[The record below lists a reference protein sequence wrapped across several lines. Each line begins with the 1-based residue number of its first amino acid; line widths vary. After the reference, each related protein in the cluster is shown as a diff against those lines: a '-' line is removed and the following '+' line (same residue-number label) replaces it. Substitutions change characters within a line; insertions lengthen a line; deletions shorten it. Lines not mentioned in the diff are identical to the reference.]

1 MYIRVLNSTVWVTHC
16 TILAIVRCRKKN
28 TKTQC
33 KYQRFF
39 WVSNFC
45 TYFRTVRLFLE
56 IKFRTMQENIL
67 LQLVLFLQ
75 KQGCFCHSEF
85 TCYFDRFLLWR
96 QSGGW
101 GVASCCHSG
110 LKNFR
115 IVTFMNSIFW
125 KIALLCKFYPSQF

>member
-16 TILAIVRCRKKN
+16 TIFAIVRCRKKGL
-28 TKTQC
+28 KISVLAF
-33 KYQRFF
+33 FF

-45 TYFRTVRLFLE
+45 TYFCTVRLLLE
-56 IKFRTMQENIL
+56 IKFRTMQGNIL

-75 KQGCFCHSEF
+75 KQGCFCRLEF

-115 IVTFMNSIFW
+115 IITFMNSIFQ
-125 KIALLCKFYPSQF
+125 KIALFCKFYPSQF